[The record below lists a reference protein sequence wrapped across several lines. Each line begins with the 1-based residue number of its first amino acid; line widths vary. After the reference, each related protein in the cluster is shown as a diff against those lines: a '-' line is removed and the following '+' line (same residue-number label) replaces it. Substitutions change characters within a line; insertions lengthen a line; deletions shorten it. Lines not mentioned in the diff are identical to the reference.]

1 MLSSMAQ
8 WSIRLPWGQAVR
20 VQSAAE
26 PFLFFSF
33 LFSFFFFFL
42 GGGGRGAEVGCC
54 CLFLDCLFFFFLFFL
69 YFVFTFF
76 PLLTVIWSS
85 RGFVIH
91 VFLIIRNDQP
101 WLGMTKYDYSCMT
114 WEAVIKNWPSMTRKW
129 LGREIEDWR
138 LELSEVYKFL
148 CNSGSANA
156 F

>member
-1 MLSSMAQ
+1 MVYKATLRPGSPC
-8 WSIRLPWGQAVR
+8 SICGWAI
-20 VQSAAE
+20 S
-26 PFLFFSF
+26 FLFFSF
-33 LFSFFFFFL
+33 FFFLFFL
-42 GGGGRGAEVGCC
+42 GGGGGGRGWVVVVC
-54 CLFLDCLFFFFLFFL
+54 FLTVCFFFLFFL

-101 WLGMTKYDYSCMT
+101 WLGTTRYDYSFMT
-114 WEAVIKNWPSMTRKW
+114 REAVIKNWPSMTRKW